1 MNEEWRERAIGLLV
15 GLGLGLGVLK
25 VITMSK
31 NGMSNKQVEIV
42 SFLCVAGG
50 GVLGFSKGKQIT
62 EKIKSILPQK

>member
-42 SFLCVAGG
+42 SFLCVAGC